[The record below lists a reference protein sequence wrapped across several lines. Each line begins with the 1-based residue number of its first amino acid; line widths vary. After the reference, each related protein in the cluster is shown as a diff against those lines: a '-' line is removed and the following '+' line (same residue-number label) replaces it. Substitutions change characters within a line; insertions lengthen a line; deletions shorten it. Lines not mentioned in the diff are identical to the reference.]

1 MHLVL
6 SEALSPAQL
15 RPQDPSPR
23 LVMLS
28 AKSAA
33 SLVRMKDALLGHLVS
48 PEGLNLSLADV
59 ATTLAQGRDHFDY
72 RLAWVVS
79 SITELAEALRRTNHT
94 DIRHVTR
101 EIAGRDDH
109 RFASNG
115 NGQGN
120 LSKLC
125 ESYLCGAQPDWSMTS
140 HFREGRRVH
149 LPGYVFDTRAFWF
162 EHRHEPEAMKENAPR
177 DDLFLLRATNG
188 G

>member
-1 MHLVL
+1 
-6 SEALSPAQL
+6 
-15 RPQDPSPR
+15 
-23 LVMLS
+23 MLS
-28 AKSAA
+28 AKSAD
-33 SLVRMKDALLGHLVS
+33 SLVRMKDTLLGHLIS

-101 EIAGRDDH
+101 ETAGRDDH
-109 RFASNG
+109 SFASNG

-125 ESYLCGAQPDWSMTS
+125 ESYLRGAQPGSNMVL
-140 HFREGRRVH
+140 RVNEGRRVH

-162 EHRHEPEAMKENAPR
+162 ESRHEPEAVKESAQS